1 MTGIVTLVPPQDR
14 AVTVEGARQQLRL
27 DAHDEDM
34 LLAVHLDAAQAE
46 LERLADLRLCPQTLA
61 MVLDAW
67 PDEVTVPVRPVT
79 IAAITYTTAG
89 GTTVTLPEADY
100 VARARHGFTRIRPT
114 VGKSWP
120 ALGPDGVVTITLSAG
135 FAEGQTDLA
144 IARAAIL
151 VKTASLFENREGAAC
166 LAFDTLAGQLAARWV

>member
-1 MTGIVTLVPPQDR
+1 MITVVTAPTTR
-14 AVTVEGARQQLRL
+14 AVTLEEARQQLRL

-61 MVLDAW
+61 MVLDTW
-67 PDEVTVPVRPVT
+67 PDEITVPVRPVT
-79 IAAITYTTAG
+79 IAAITYTATG
-89 GTTVTLPEADY
+89 GATVTLPEVDY
-100 VARARHGFTRIRPT
+100 IARPRHGFMRIRPAA
-114 VGKSWP
+114 GKSWP

-135 FAEGQTDLA
+135 FADDHADLA

-151 VKTASLFENREGAAC
+151 VKTASLFENREGATC
-166 LAFDTLAGQLAARWV
+166 LAFDTLVNQLAARWV

>member
-1 MTGIVTLVPPQDR
+1 MITVVTAPTKR
-14 AVTVEGARQQLRL
+14 AVTLEEARQQLRL

-67 PDEVTVPVRPVT
+67 PDEITVPVRPVT
-79 IAAITYTTAG
+79 IAAITYTAMD
-89 GTTVTLPEADY
+89 GTTATLPVADY
-100 VARARHGFTRIRPT
+100 VPRTRYGFVRIRPAA
-114 VGKSWP
+114 GKSWP
-120 ALGPDGVVTITLSAG
+120 ALAADGLISITLSAG
-135 FAEGQTDLA
+135 FAVGHPDLA

-151 VKTASLFENREGAAC
+151 VKAASLFENREGSGC
-166 LAFDTLAGQLAARWV
+166 LAFDTLVNQLAARWV